1 MHYKNK
7 LCFNSFTQDE
17 SQSCNYSTIVEKE
30 INNNNPFTIIIAS
43 DIILPQLTRQESD
56 LTLNNIINFYN
67 DAIKITIIL
76 PIFLRNAFKKND
88 EQQQKETEE
97 CFSLLIN
104 SYKAFKPDKK
114 GSYKDTL
121 FLSYYVN

>member
-1 MHYKNK
+1 MHYNNK

-67 DAIKITIIL
+67 DAIKITRIL
-76 PIFLRNAFKKND
+76 PIFLRNAFKK
-88 EQQQKETEE
+88 K
-97 CFSLLIN
+97 
-104 SYKAFKPDKK
+104 
-114 GSYKDTL
+114 
-121 FLSYYVN
+121 